1 MVEQWLFLSCGAIL
15 GATARWLMGVYL
27 NPIFNTFSVATLMV
41 NLIGCFLIGIAL
53 ALSLNDSLKLFCI
66 TGFLGSFTT
75 FSAFSAEMVQKYLAQ
90 EYTQMLF
97 ILTAHTLGG
106 ILCTL
111 LGFILVR
118 YFLK

>member
-1 MVEQWLFLSCGAIL
+1 MLEQWLFLSCGAIL

-53 ALSLNDSLKLFCI
+53 ALNLNDSLKLFCI

-75 FSAFSAEMVQKYLAQ
+75 FSAFSAEVVQKYMAQ
-90 EYTQMLF
+90 EYVQMFF
-97 ILTAHTLGG
+97 ILMAHTLGG
-106 ILCTL
+106 ILCTF

-118 YFLK
+118 YLLK